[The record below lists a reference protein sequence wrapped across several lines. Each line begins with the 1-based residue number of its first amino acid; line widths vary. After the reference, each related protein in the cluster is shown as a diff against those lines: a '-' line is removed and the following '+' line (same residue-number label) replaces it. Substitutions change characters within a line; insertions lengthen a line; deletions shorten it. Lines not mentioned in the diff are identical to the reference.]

1 MSNHYCF
8 DILFQAGKVKSQETV
23 LLPNLD
29 RNQLM
34 LQVEPLAGALV
45 KTLQVHH
52 DDIMIQKIVL
62 DLICCLCSLHTFPSV
77 SSTVFFLLNMVNF
90 YKLSLSW
97 LQLTKIITDA
107 FWLWVSFL
115 GNNCVASIFWMT
127 VSALLITGLF
137 MKTLLTIDIAPC
149 KFCFYLFNFEYSFFA
164 YHFCW
169 MIPFCWLLIWCFP
182 LQIWYFIILN
192 QYCLHQKIYLSYLK
206 YHFKTI
212 EIICW
217 LMPGVFF

>member
-1 MSNHYCF
+1 MSVHFVFLAVLHLFWELDCLHFLSLIYLYSIIISKQGTWCISSIIIIICPYCTLIDKFHCRIFMFCCMLAGCLPAKYTISNHYCF

-45 KTLQVHH
+45 KTFQVHH
-52 DDIMIQKIVL
+52 DDVMIQKVVS
-62 DLICCLCSLHTFPSV
+62 DLICWLCSLHTFPSV
-77 SSTVFFLLNMVNF
+77 SYTVFFLLNTVNF

-115 GNNCVASIFWMT
+115 GNNCVASIFWRT
-127 VSALLITGLF
+127 VSALLMTGIF
-137 MKTLLTIDIAPC
+137 MKTL
-149 KFCFYLFNFEYSFFA
+149 
-164 YHFCW
+164 
-169 MIPFCWLLIWCFP
+169 
-182 LQIWYFIILN
+182 
-192 QYCLHQKIYLSYLK
+192 
-206 YHFKTI
+206 
-212 EIICW
+212 
-217 LMPGVFF
+217 